1 MHRFFEPELFI
12 CCSLLVTFCSSLVTF
27 CSLFFHPNYRE
38 MKLLWTAKKW
48 FVYNETLPQIF
59 FFSEILVTLSA
70 WWFSKFSQHA
80 KPLSKLTYKVT
91 NIPWT
96 GITLMSLLQ
105 YLDTFYLLVCTWRA
119 RSSCSEEFYENGVL
133 KYFTKFTEKHLRWGI
148 FCNKAASWW
157 PGTSLNTESGTD
169 VFSVSSLK
177 SFYKNIYFANVSK
190 GMPLKSKIFSGVSFR
205 KTLGIY
211 CKRKR
216 QLFNYEGISLQTLK
230 IPELVNRIIFCNS
243 SELLLIKVSH
253 QAKTCSMSTKKE
265 CFRNVILVSLWLAGE
280 YFWRLWRSL
289 IFVNLQVFI

>member
-1 MHRFFEPELFI
+1 MVVFKVFSTCKTTFNVDIKSQIFLELISLWCLYYNIWTRFIYFYVLEEPE
-12 CCSLLVTFCSSLVTF
+12 VVARKSS
-27 CSLFFHPNYRE
+27 
-38 MKLLWTAKKW
+38 MKMVFL
-48 FVYNETLPQIF
+48 
-59 FFSEILVTLSA
+59 
-70 WWFSKFSQHA
+70 
-80 KPLSKLTYKVT
+80 
-91 NIPWT
+91 NIPQN
-96 GITLMSLLQ
+96 SLGNICTRVSFVTKLQ
-105 YLDTFYLLVCTWRA
+105 A
-119 RSSCSEEFYENGVL
+119 
-133 KYFTKFTEKHLRWGI
+133 
-148 FCNKAASWW
+148 
-157 PGTSLNTESGTD
+157 GTSLNTESGTD
-169 VFSVSSLK
+169 IFSVSSLK